1 MTIILI
7 SYTTLNST
15 DVFTEDGSPYEGGP
29 LTDGMA
35 LYKVSFS
42 FIYLVFILN
51 N

>member
-1 MTIILI
+1 MTIILTL
-7 SYTTLNST
+7 YTTLNST

-35 LYKVSFS
+35 LYKVGSFNS
-42 FIYLVFILN
+42 FVFILN